1 MRVGGFGIGLVP
13 EGRLEHLGWLCT
25 RRRRR
30 ECGPKYRLTVAL
42 GWWTIY
48 AEYSDD

>member
-13 EGRLEHLGWLCT
+13 EGRLEHLGWLFT
-25 RRRRR
+25 RRR

-48 AEYSDD
+48 ASYSDA